1 MDRYCH
7 ILVHPEPGLKEQNP
21 VLMNPKRLCYPCIT
35 AILVLFLILVQEAG
49 AGATLTQTAAPGV
62 LLADD
67 TGHILYS
74 RNPDQR
80 LIPASTLK
88 LMTSL
93 AAIHYLG
100 RDFRFKTEIFLTPR
114 NQLVIKGYG
123 DPLLTSEAVERLAR
137 QVAAA
142 LSDRHLDTVDSILVD
157 NTFFDPSITIPGT
170 GSSSN
175 PYEASPGACSAN
187 FNTVVFARDRVTGR
201 YVSTEP
207 QTPLLDFVQ
216 SSIAASGLSQG
227 RIVLTGHQSRI
238 YAGMLVR
245 HFLSLCG
252 IKVKGD
258 VKPGVK
264 GPMDEVLTTFLSEQP
279 LDGTIRKLLEFS
291 NNFIANQILLT
302 VGATVFSEPAT
313 LDKGIRALKAYAG
326 RQLGL
331 WDLPLAEGSGISRD
345 NRVSPREM
353 LSILLAFKD
362 YHDLMRYDN
371 GEYYKTGTLFGVNT
385 RAGYFQGVDNRL
397 FPFVIMV
404 NNAPGKGYGDIQKR
418 LKAMVPSR

>member
-1 MDRYCH
+1 MSYKSIC
-7 ILVHPEPGLKEQNP
+7 
-21 VLMNPKRLCYPCIT
+21 CPCIAAT
-35 AILVLFLILVQEAG
+35 LVLSLIMSMILVQQASAG
-49 AGATLTQTAAPGV
+49 STLPRVPAPGI

-74 RNPDQR
+74 QNPDQR
-80 LIPASTLK
+80 FIPASTLK

-100 RDFRFKTEIFLTPR
+100 RDFRFKTEIFLTPL
-114 NQLVIKGYG
+114 NQLLIKGYG
-123 DPLLTSEAVERLAR
+123 DPLLTSESIERLSR

-142 LSDRHLDTVDSILVD
+142 LSDRHLDTVASILVD
-157 NTFFDPSITIPGT
+157 DTFFDPSITIPGT

-175 PYEASPGACSAN
+175 PYEASPGACCAN
-187 FNTVVFARDRVTGR
+187 FNTVAFARNPVTGR

-207 QTPLLDFVQ
+207 QTPLLEFVE
-216 SSIAASGLSQG
+216 SSISASGLSQG
-227 RIVLTGHQSRI
+227 RIVLTGPQGRV

-245 HFLSLCG
+245 YFLGICG
-252 IKVKGD
+252 VTVKGD

-264 GPMDEVLTTFLSEQP
+264 GPMDKVLTTFLSDQT

-302 VGATVFSEPAT
+302 VGATVFSGPAT
-313 LDKGIRALKAYAG
+313 LDKGVRALKNYAAG
-326 RQLGL
+326 ELGL
-331 WDLPLAEGSGISRD
+331 RGLPLAEGSGISRD

-362 YHDLMRYDN
+362 YHNLMCHDDQ
-371 GEYYKTGTLFGVNT
+371 EYYKTGTLYGVNT
-385 RAGYFQGVDNRL
+385 RAGYFQGLDNRL

-404 NNAPGKGYGDIQKR
+404 NNAPGRGYGDIQKR
-418 LKAMVPSR
+418 LKAMIHFR